1 MNLYEAKN
9 KKCFSYVS
17 VKMPSFYAR
26 ILEPLLQDF
35 HPFQKIIKAQG
46 LAMNKM
52 LLQLL
57 IILSPC
63 RQT

>member
-9 KKCFSYVS
+9 QKCFSYVS
-17 VKMPSFYAR
+17 VKMASYYAQ
-26 ILEPLLQDF
+26 ILEPLLQNS

-52 LLQLL
+52 LLLFL
-57 IILSPC
+57 IILPPC